1 MLIQKYWWK
10 ILGLLLVFYSIV
22 FGFLGDVPARPILN
36 ETIRNIYFHVP
47 LWFAMFLMQIISLY
61 YSIKNLNQPLEKYDV
76 YADKSAVVAV
86 VLGVLGCITGSIW
99 AKYTWGTW
107 WTKDVKLNGAAI
119 GVLVYVVYLIL
130 RNSIQDQSI
139 RGRVVGVYNIFAFVF
154 MILFIWVLPRI
165 NDSLHPGNGDNPA
178 FNQYGM
184 AGRMRMVFY
193 PAVIGWML
201 ISVWIGSLL
210 VRIKNVN
217 EILDTE

>member
-1 MLIQKYWWK
+1 MTMQSKWWK
-10 ILGLLLVFYSIV
+10 ILGVALVLYSIV
-22 FGFLGDVPARPILN
+22 FGFLGNVPARPILN

-47 LWFAMFLMQIISLY
+47 LWFAMFLMQGISLF
-61 YSIKNLNQPLEKYDV
+61 YSIYFLNKSNEAYDT

-86 VLGVLGCITGSIW
+86 LLGILGCVTGSIW
-99 AKYTWGTW
+99 AKYTWGAW

-119 GVLVYVVYLIL
+119 GVLIYVVYLIL
-130 RNSIQDQSI
+130 RNSIQDQGNK
-139 RGRVVGVYNIFAFVF
+139 GRIAAVYNIFAFVL
-154 MILFIWVLPRI
+154 MIVFIWILPRI

-184 AGRMRMVFY
+184 AGRMRLVFY

-210 VRIKNVN
+210 VRIKNIKEQL
-217 EILDTE
+217 EIE